1 MLHAFIA
8 ALIAVLLSTP
18 PLRAGQPPSAPGAS
32 ALAADTFRGLA
43 LRPLGPALTTGR
55 VSDIA
60 VDPKHPSVWY
70 VAVASGGLWKTI
82 NRGSTWT
89 PVFDAYGSYSLGCV
103 TIDPKDS
110 NVLWLGTGE
119 NQSQRSVGFGDGV
132 YKSADAGRTWQNVGL
147 RASEHIGKILIDPR
161 DSNVVW
167 VAAQGPLWAPGGD
180 RGLYKSADGGR
191 TWARV
196 LEISD
201 NTGVTDIVFDPR
213 NPDVV
218 YAASY
223 QRRRHVGVLV
233 GGGPESAI
241 YRTADGGRTWT
252 KVMNGLPGVD
262 IGRIALAVSPR
273 HPDTVYALVAAAKK
287 ESGFFR
293 SPDGGTTWQKTSSY
307 IVVDPQYYGEIYADP
322 HKAGRVYAVDVRINV
337 TDDDGK
343 TFRPVDWNIHVDHHA
358 IAFDAADALHLLV
371 GNDGGL
377 YETWDAGRT
386 WRHFTNLPISQFYH
400 LALDDAQPFYRVC
413 GGAQDNGSMCGP
425 SRTPDRVGIR
435 TSDWIAVGGGD
446 GMQPR
451 VEPGDPNIV
460 YSQSQ
465 NGALQ
470 RLDLRTSVG
479 TAIRPRLDEK
489 EARLRWNWNAPFII
503 SPHAPT
509 RLYIAANRLF
519 RSEDRGATWTAVSPD
534 LTRQLDRDTI
544 PVMGRIWGPD
554 AVWKNVFTTDLG
566 VITAIDESPQ
576 RAGLIYVGT
585 DDGLLQ
591 MTEDN
596 GRTWTRTEA
605 LPGVPEQAYITDVHA
620 SPRDVDVVYVAA
632 TNFQRGDF
640 TPYLLKSTDR
650 GRTWTSI
657 AGDLPARHFVW
668 SIVADED
675 RRNLLFAG
683 TEFGLFFTIDG
694 GGHWVPLK
702 GGVPTIAF
710 RDLEIQ
716 PREVDLVGA
725 TFGRGFYV
733 LDDYTALRH
742 ITLDGLAA
750 EGAIFP
756 LRPAYLYSERTY
768 TRAAWGNETTPNPPY
783 GAVFTYY
790 LRDALPPA
798 TGDRASQL
806 LLVIRD
812 ATGQV
817 VRTIEG
823 KGERGLQRAAWDL
836 RREPVVPP
844 ERPGTAAEEGG
855 GSQRRA
861 QPGPLVEPGKFSVAL
876 ARKVGDQ
883 ITPLG
888 EQTFEVLALPR

>member
-1 MLHAFIA
+1 
-8 ALIAVLLSTP
+8 
-18 PLRAGQPPSAPGAS
+18 
-32 ALAADTFRGLA
+32 
-43 LRPLGPALTTGR
+43 
-55 VSDIA
+55 
-60 VDPKHPSVWY
+60 
-70 VAVASGGLWKTI
+70 
-82 NRGSTWT
+82 
-89 PVFDAYGSYSLGCV
+89 
-103 TIDPKDS
+103 
-110 NVLWLGTGE
+110 
-119 NQSQRSVGFGDGV
+119 
-132 YKSADAGRTWQNVGL
+132 
-147 RASEHIGKILIDPR
+147 
-161 DSNVVW
+161 
-167 VAAQGPLWAPGGD
+167 
-180 RGLYKSADGGR
+180 
-191 TWARV
+191 
-196 LEISD
+196 
-201 NTGVTDIVFDPR
+201 
-213 NPDVV
+213 
-218 YAASY
+218 
-223 QRRRHVGVLV
+223 
-233 GGGPESAI
+233 
-241 YRTADGGRTWT
+241 
-252 KVMNGLPGVD
+252 
-262 IGRIALAVSPR
+262 
-273 HPDTVYALVAAAKK
+273 
-287 ESGFFR
+287 
-293 SPDGGTTWQKTSSY
+293 
-307 IVVDPQYYGEIYADP
+307 
-322 HKAGRVYAVDVRINV
+322 
-337 TDDDGK
+337 
-343 TFRPVDWNIHVDHHA
+343 
-358 IAFDAADALHLLV
+358 
-371 GNDGGL
+371 
-377 YETWDAGRT
+377 
-386 WRHFTNLPISQFYH
+386 
-400 LALDDAQPFYRVC
+400 
-413 GGAQDNGSMCGP
+413 
-425 SRTPDRVGIR
+425 
-435 TSDWIAVGGGD
+435 
-446 GMQPR
+446 
-451 VEPGDPNIV
+451 
-460 YSQSQ
+460 
-465 NGALQ
+465 
-470 RLDLRTSVG
+470 
-479 TAIRPRLDEK
+479 
-489 EARLRWNWNAPFII
+489 
-503 SPHAPT
+503 
-509 RLYIAANRLF
+509 
-519 RSEDRGATWTAVSPD
+519 
-534 LTRQLDRDTI
+534 
-544 PVMGRIWGPD
+544 
-554 AVWKNVFTTDLG
+554 
-566 VITAIDESPQ
+566 
-576 RAGLIYVGT
+576 
-585 DDGLLQ
+585 
-591 MTEDN
+591 
-596 GRTWTRTEA
+596 
-605 LPGVPEQAYITDVHA
+605 VPEQAYITDVHA